1 MKTHKPSSRVTPQ
14 ASASDHIARLV
25 NVRRDSELSFTE
37 TLKDLATQ
45 FGFFGVFLVSLI
57 GTVSIVIP
65 IPYTVVILL
74 LGIEGWDPLMLTL
87 AGGFGSAIGEL
98 MGYLLGYYGRRIISK
113 ERQRKMDYLLKI
125 FGKYTPIAIFIFALT
140 PLPDDLLFIPL
151 GILRFSL
158 LKSFIPALIGKIVM
172 VYILASF
179 GRVYGDLLSMLFGD
193 EGTLIGAAITAVLL
207 MLTIYALYRI
217 DWEKVFES
225 YVNKRGKKPE

>member
-1 MKTHKPSSRVTPQ
+1 M
-14 ASASDHIARLV
+14 
-25 NVRRDSELSFTE
+25 SFTE